1 MSDTR
6 FNLVQDR
13 KGMMWD
19 LLLYVPTVVALLSMV
34 LKFWYSGDVSLAYL
48 FSFLASFFFIA
59 GANRIL
65 KTRLMLLPA
74 APIAI
79 EIGKQVTRIMMR
91 NGEKVELVKDLR
103 LYADYSGRSFG
114 LAGLNKSDQR
124 LQFVF
129 HKGQF
134 SSLKDYQAIQEMLK
148 LASSPS
154 DFFPI
159 KK

>member
-6 FNLVQDR
+6 FSLVRDR

-34 LKFWYSGDVSLAYL
+34 VKFWYGGNTSLAYL

-65 KTRLMLLPA
+65 KTRLMLLPT

-79 EIGKQVTRIMMR
+79 EIGKQVTRIIMR
-91 NGEKVELVKDLR
+91 NGEHVELVKDLR
-103 LYADYSGRSFG
+103 IYEGYSGSSFG
-114 LAGLNKSDQR
+114 LAGLDKLDQR

-134 SSLKDYQAIQEMLK
+134 SSIKDYQVIQEMLR
-148 LASSPS
+148 AS
-154 DFFPI
+154 
-159 KK
+159 

>member
-6 FNLVQDR
+6 FSLVQDR

-34 LKFWYSGDVSLAYL
+34 AKFWYGGDVSLAYL

-65 KTRLMLLPA
+65 KTRLMLLPT

-79 EIGKQVTRIMMR
+79 EIGEHSTRIIMR
-91 NGEKVELVKDLR
+91 NGENVELVKDIR

-114 LAGLNKSDQR
+114 LAGLDKLDQR
-124 LQFVF
+124 MQYVF

-134 SSLKDYQAIQEMLK
+134 PSMKDYQAIQK
-148 LASSPS
+148 RYKVS
-154 DFFPI
+154 
-159 KK
+159 

>member
-6 FNLVQDR
+6 FSLVQDR
-13 KGMMWD
+13 KGMVWD
-19 LLLYVPTVVALLSMV
+19 LMLYVPTVVALLSMV
-34 LKFWYSGDVSLAYL
+34 VKFWYGGDVSLAYL

-65 KTRLMLLPA
+65 KTRLMLLPT

-79 EIGKQVTRIMMR
+79 EIDKQVTRIIMR
-91 NGEKVELVKDLR
+91 NGEHVGLVQDLR
-103 LYADYSGRSFG
+103 IYSDYSGRSFG
-114 LAGLNKSDQR
+114 LAGLDKLGQR

-134 SSLKDYQAIQEMLK
+134 SSIKEYQAVQENLRT
-148 LASSPS
+148 S
-154 DFFPI
+154 
-159 KK
+159 

>member
-1 MSDTR
+1 MIDTH

-34 LKFWYSGDVSLAYL
+34 LKFWYGGDVSLAYL

-65 KTRLMLLPA
+65 KTRLMLLPT

-79 EIGKQVTRIMMR
+79 EIGKEVTRIIMR

-103 LYADYSGRSFG
+103 IYADYSGRSFG
-114 LAGLNKSDQR
+114 LAGLNKLDER

-134 SSLKDYQAIQEMLK
+134 SSLKAYQAIQEMLK
-148 LASSPS
+148 IS
-154 DFFPI
+154 
-159 KK
+159 

>member
-1 MSDTR
+1 
-6 FNLVQDR
+6 
-13 KGMMWD
+13 MMWD
-19 LLLYVPTVVALLSMV
+19 LLLYVPTVVFLLSMV
-34 LKFWYSGDVSLAYL
+34 AKFWYGGDVSLAYL

-65 KTRLMLLPA
+65 KTRLMILPT

-79 EIGKQVTRIMMR
+79 EIGEQATRIIMR
-91 NGEKVELVKDLR
+91 NGEDVELVKDIR

-114 LAGLNKSDQR
+114 LAGLDKLDQR

-134 SSLKDYQAIQEMLK
+134 PSIKDYQTVQERYK
-148 LASSPS
+148 AA
-154 DFFPI
+154 
-159 KK
+159 

>member
-6 FNLVQDR
+6 FILVQDH

-19 LLLYVPTVVALLSMV
+19 LLLYVPTVIALLSMV
-34 LKFWYSGDVSLAYL
+34 IKFWYSGDVSLAYL

-65 KTRLMLLPA
+65 KTRLMLLPT

-79 EIGKQVTRIMMR
+79 EIGKQVTQIIMR
-91 NGEKVELVKDLR
+91 NGEQVELVKDLR
-103 LYADYSGRSFG
+103 IYADYSGRSFG
-114 LAGLNKSDQR
+114 LAGLDKLGQR
-124 LQFVF
+124 MQFVF

-134 SSLKDYQAIQEMLK
+134 SSIKDYQAIQEMLK
-148 LASSPS
+148 TS
-154 DFFPI
+154 
-159 KK
+159 